1 MRLFASTSVAL
12 TLVLVLGSA
21 ALHHPPAARAE
32 EATVPRYV
40 VGVGGMH

>member
-12 TLVLVLGSA
+12 VLVLGSA
-21 ALHHPPAARAE
+21 ALRHPSAARAE
-32 EATVPRYV
+32 EATAPRYV

>member
-1 MRLFASTSVAL
+1 MRLFASTSVA
-12 TLVLVLGSA
+12 LVLVLGSA